1 MCVKRRCGGG
11 GLASEYR
18 ERHLQWVHPLG
29 DWRFYYDYDYFVLG
43 NHCSDLKIGRGETVL
58 KTLCSECQVI
68 EIISMQNR
76 TGYIFKPVFKII
88 SSVKMWGYIAVKK
101 FKRPTLY
108 LHFKFYFG
116 KRNRFV

>member
-1 MCVKRRCGGG
+1 MCVGGG

-108 LHFKFYFG
+108 LHFKIYFG